1 MTSKSKK
8 GAGFWHFVDDLEG
21 DKVVWMIVLILI
33 CFSIV
38 AVFSSTPL
46 LALQQHTSR
55 MAIVR
60 EQLILAV
67 VGLGIIILCY
77 NIKNINFYRN
87 VSQIGFIFSAL
98 LLLMLVMHIHVGG
111 IRAQQ
116 INSAW
121 RTISIFGFQL
131 HVFEVVKVAMVMY
144 LAWAVDTFKNHGFV
158 ITRRLAK
165 ITKHE
170 WINSE
175 LSQKVVY
182 IYLPILFVCG
192 CIMEGSTSSTI
203 FIGGILFLTIII
215 GGIKIREMIPLL
227 FLAVALLVG
236 CVAINKITDGKRF
249 PHVTSSIN
257 RITKNTD
264 YYTAKLKECKK
275 GTQEYQDNLD
285 KILQPATAKIAIHE
299 GGFLG
304 KGPGNST
311 QRYVVPVMFE
321 DYMFSFI
328 VEEYGLFG
336 AILIIILYGSLLAR
350 GSLIAKSCGEMH
362 FAKSAVAGLV
372 MLITCQAAMHM
383 LINVDLGP
391 LTGQTLPM
399 ISHGNS
405 SFLAFCVAFGIILA
419 ISRITSEKVQQATD
433 ETKPLIEK
441 HDEVNDGLDALDSFE
456 RNSGLAQEE
465 KEWDI
470 KK

>member
-1 MTSKSKK
+1 
-8 GAGFWHFVDDLEG
+8 
-21 DKVVWMIVLILI
+21 
-33 CFSIV
+33 
-38 AVFSSTPL
+38 
-46 LALQQHTSR
+46 
-55 MAIVR
+55 
-60 EQLILAV
+60 
-67 VGLGIIILCY
+67 
-77 NIKNINFYRN
+77 
-87 VSQIGFIFSAL
+87 
-98 LLLMLVMHIHVGG
+98 
-111 IRAQQ
+111 
-116 INSAW
+116 
-121 RTISIFGFQL
+121 
-131 HVFEVVKVAMVMY
+131 
-144 LAWAVDTFKNHGFV
+144 
-158 ITRRLAK
+158 
-165 ITKHE
+165 
-170 WINSE
+170 
-175 LSQKVVY
+175 
-182 IYLPILFVCG
+182 
-192 CIMEGSTSSTI
+192 
-203 FIGGILFLTIII
+203 
-215 GGIKIREMIPLL
+215 
-227 FLAVALLVG
+227 
-236 CVAINKITDGKRF
+236 
-249 PHVTSSIN
+249 
-257 RITKNTD
+257 
-264 YYTAKLKECKK
+264 
-275 GTQEYQDNLD
+275 
-285 KILQPATAKIAIHE
+285 
-299 GGFLG
+299 
-304 KGPGNST
+304 
-311 QRYVVPVMFE
+311 MFE